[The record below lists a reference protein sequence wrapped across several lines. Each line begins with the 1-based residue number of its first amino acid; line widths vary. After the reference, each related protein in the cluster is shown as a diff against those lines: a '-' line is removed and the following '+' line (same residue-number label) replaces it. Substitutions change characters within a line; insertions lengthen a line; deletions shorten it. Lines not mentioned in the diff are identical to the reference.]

1 MNAKEFLSRGI
12 NLERRVETITDQ
24 IEHYKSIVNKC
35 TVTYSDSPKS
45 TTSSY
50 RLEDCTQKIMDLQ
63 SELCEAVA
71 DLVDVTCDIA
81 RTISKVENYDYED
94 LLVKRYVLG
103 EPWEK
108 IAEEMNY
115 SEQHIHRLH
124 GEALKKNFRRE
135 SKCDGMRVY
144 S

>member
-24 IEHYKSIVNKC
+24 LEHYKSIVNKC

-45 TTSSY
+45 TTSSN

-124 GEALKKNFRRE
+124 GEALKKI
-135 SKCDGMRVY
+135 SDVRVNVME
-144 S
+144 

>member
-63 SELCEAVA
+63 AELCEAVA

-124 GEALKKNFRRE
+124 GEALKKI
-135 SKCDGMRVY
+135 SDVRVNVME
-144 S
+144 

>member
-63 SELCEAVA
+63 TELCEAMA

-124 GEALKKNFRRE
+124 GEALKKI
-135 SKCDGMRVY
+135 SDVRVNVME
-144 S
+144 

>member
-103 EPWEK
+103 EAWEK

-124 GEALKKNFRRE
+124 GEALKKI
-135 SKCDGMRVY
+135 SDVRVNVME
-144 S
+144 

>member
-124 GEALKKNFRRE
+124 GEALKKI
-135 SKCDGMRVY
+135 SDVRVNVIE
-144 S
+144 

>member
-124 GEALKKNFRRE
+124 GEALKKI
-135 SKCDGMRVY
+135 SDVRVNVK
-144 S
+144 SEVMK

>member
-1 MNAKEFLSRGI
+1 MNAKEFLMRGI
-12 NLERRVETITDQ
+12 NLERRVDTITDQ
-24 IEHYKSIVNKC
+24 IEHYKSIKNKC

-50 RLEDCTQKIMDLQ
+50 KLEDCTQKIMDLQ
-63 SELCEAVA
+63 SELCDVMV
-71 DLVDVTCDIA
+71 DLVEVSCDIA
-81 RTISKVENYDYED
+81 RVIRKVENGDYED

-103 EPWEK
+103 ETWEK

-124 GEALKKNFRRE
+124 GEALKKI
-135 SKCDGMRVY
+135 SDVRVNVME
-144 S
+144 

>member
-1 MNAKEFLSRGI
+1 MNAKEFLMRGI
-12 NLERRVETITDQ
+12 NLERRVDTIKDQ
-24 IEHYKSIVNKC
+24 IEHYKSLVNNC

-45 TTSSY
+45 TASNY
-50 RLEDCTQKIMDLQ
+50 KLEECTQKIMDLQ

-124 GEALKKNFRRE
+124 GEALKKI
-135 SKCDGMRVY
+135 SDVRVNVME
-144 S
+144 

>member
-124 GEALKKNFRRE
+124 GEALKKFQT
-135 SKCDGMRVY
+135 
-144 S
+144 

>member
-12 NLERRVETITDQ
+12 NLDRRVETITDQ

-124 GEALKKNFRRE
+124 GEALKKI
-135 SKCDGMRVY
+135 SDVRVNVME
-144 S
+144 

>member
-50 RLEDCTQKIMDLQ
+50 RLEDCTHKIMDLQ

-124 GEALKKNFRRE
+124 GEALKKI
-135 SKCDGMRVY
+135 SDVRVNVME
-144 S
+144 

>member
-1 MNAKEFLSRGI
+1 MNAKDFLIRGV
-12 NLERRVETITDQ
+12 NLERRVETIKEQ
-24 IEHYKSIVNKC
+24 IAHYKSIINKC

-63 SELCEAVA
+63 SELCEVMA
-71 DLVDVTCDIA
+71 DLVEVSCE
-81 RTISKVENYDYED
+81 ISRAIQKVENYDYQD

-103 EPWEK
+103 ETWEK
-108 IAEEMNY
+108 IAEDMNY

-124 GEALKKNFRRE
+124 GEALKKI
-135 SKCDGMRVY
+135 SKMRVNVME
-144 S
+144 

>member
-71 DLVDVTCDIA
+71 DLVDVTYDIA

-124 GEALKKNFRRE
+124 GEALKKI
-135 SKCDGMRVY
+135 SDVRVNVME
-144 S
+144 

>member
-1 MNAKEFLSRGI
+1 
-12 NLERRVETITDQ
+12 
-24 IEHYKSIVNKC
+24 VNKC

-124 GEALKKNFRRE
+124 GEALKKI
-135 SKCDGMRVY
+135 SDVRVNVME
-144 S
+144 

>member
-63 SELCEAVA
+63 SELCEAVV

-124 GEALKKNFRRE
+124 GEALKKI
-135 SKCDGMRVY
+135 SDVRVNVME
-144 S
+144 

>member
-63 SELCEAVA
+63 AELCEAVA

-124 GEALKKNFRRE
+124 GEALKKISDVRVNVMECPE
-135 SKCDGMRVY
+135 S
-144 S
+144 

>member
-1 MNAKEFLSRGI
+1 MNAKEFLMRGI
-12 NLERRVETITDQ
+12 NLERRVDTIKDQ

-63 SELCEAVA
+63 HELA
-71 DLVDVTCDIA
+71 DAMNDLADVNCAIA
-81 RTISKVENYDYED
+81 KVFREVKNYDYQD
-94 LLVKRYVLG
+94 LLVKRYVFG

-108 IAEEMNY
+108 IATDLGY
-115 SEQHIHRLH
+115 DLRYVHKLH
-124 GEALKKNFRRE
+124 GRALAEIKYFREDTKRH
-135 SKCDGMRVY
+135 
-144 S
+144 

>member
-108 IAEEMNY
+108 IAEEMSY

-124 GEALKKNFRRE
+124 GEALKKI
-135 SKCDGMRVY
+135 SDVRVNVME
-144 S
+144 

>member
-63 SELCEAVA
+63 SELCETMA

-124 GEALKKNFRRE
+124 GEALKKI
-135 SKCDGMRVY
+135 SDVRVNVME
-144 S
+144 

>member
-71 DLVDVTCDIA
+71 DLVDVTCAIA

-124 GEALKKNFRRE
+124 GEALKKI
-135 SKCDGMRVY
+135 SDVRVNVME
-144 S
+144 

>member
-124 GEALKKNFRRE
+124 GEALKKISDVRVNVRE
-135 SKCDGMRVY
+135 
-144 S
+144 

>member
-35 TVTYSDSPKS
+35 TVTYSDSPRS

-124 GEALKKNFRRE
+124 GEALKKI
-135 SKCDGMRVY
+135 SDVRVNVME
-144 S
+144 

>member
-71 DLVDVTCDIA
+71 ALVDVTCDIA

-124 GEALKKNFRRE
+124 GEALKKI
-135 SKCDGMRVY
+135 SDVRVNVME
-144 S
+144 

>member
-63 SELCEAVA
+63 SELCETVA

-124 GEALKKNFRRE
+124 GEALKKI
-135 SKCDGMRVY
+135 SDVRVNVME
-144 S
+144 

>member
-24 IEHYKSIVNKC
+24 IEHYKSIINKC

-50 RLEDCTQKIMDLQ
+50 KLEDCTQKIMDLQ

-124 GEALKKNFRRE
+124 GEALKKI
-135 SKCDGMRVY
+135 SDVRVNVME
-144 S
+144 

>member
-81 RTISKVENYDYED
+81 RAISKVENYDYED

-124 GEALKKNFRRE
+124 GEALKKI
-135 SKCDGMRVY
+135 SDVRVNVME
-144 S
+144 

>member
-124 GEALKKNFRRE
+124 GEALKKI
-135 SKCDGMRVY
+135 SDMRVNVME
-144 S
+144 

>member
-124 GEALKKNFRRE
+124 GEALKKI
-135 SKCDGMRVY
+135 SDVRVNVME
-144 S
+144 

>member
-103 EPWEK
+103 EPWEN

-124 GEALKKNFRRE
+124 GEALKKI
-135 SKCDGMRVY
+135 SDVRVNVME
-144 S
+144 

>member
-103 EPWEK
+103 ESWEK

-124 GEALKKNFRRE
+124 GEALKKI
-135 SKCDGMRVY
+135 SDVRVNVME
-144 S
+144 

>member
-124 GEALKKNFRRE
+124 GEALKKIQPVRLN
-135 SKCDGMRVY
+135 CD
-144 S
+144 

>member
-12 NLERRVETITDQ
+12 NLERKVETITDQ

-124 GEALKKNFRRE
+124 GEALKKI
-135 SKCDGMRVY
+135 SDVRVNVME
-144 S
+144 

>member
-1 MNAKEFLSRGI
+1 MNAKEYLSRGI

-124 GEALKKNFRRE
+124 GEALKKI
-135 SKCDGMRVY
+135 SDVRVNVME
-144 S
+144 

>member
-50 RLEDCTQKIMDLQ
+50 RLEDCTPKIMDLQ

-124 GEALKKNFRRE
+124 GEALKKI
-135 SKCDGMRVY
+135 SDVRVNVME
-144 S
+144 

>member
-50 RLEDCTQKIMDLQ
+50 RLEDCTQKIIDLQ

-124 GEALKKNFRRE
+124 GEALKKI
-135 SKCDGMRVY
+135 SDVRVNVME
-144 S
+144 